1 MTEKRGGVGEARF
14 SLIIRGERLP
24 FAELSRVLELGKARI
39 VHRGEV
45 LNQLPRI
52 EAPEDEWV
60 YSLELTTPEG
70 EDAALNGLLTSLDAH
85 RERLRALCDAYRV
98 TMRLYVQ
105 SDRAQIAYRL
115 MPETLAKLA
124 ATGLPLDITSISW
137 GEIGI

>member
-1 MTEKRGGVGEARF
+1 MMERRIGVGEARF
-14 SLIIRGERLP
+14 SLIIRGQRLP
-24 FAELSRVLELGKARI
+24 FEELSRALSLSGART
-39 VHRGEV
+39 VRKGEV
-45 LNQLPRI
+45 LNQLPRV

-60 YSLELTTPEG
+60 YGLELTNPEG
-70 EDAALNGLLTSLDAH
+70 EDAALNTLLTSLDTH
-85 RERLRALCDAYRV
+85 REQLRALCDAYHV

>member
-1 MTEKRGGVGEARF
+1 MTEKRSGVGEARF

-24 FAELSRVLELGKARI
+24 FEELSRTLALGKARI

-70 EDAALNGLLTSLDAH
+70 EDAALNGLLTSLDVH
-85 RERLRALCDAYRV
+85 REQLRALCDAYRV

-137 GEIGI
+137 GEIGF